1 MPIIPIILFTFLFW
15 ETQIPE
21 NNFRVISF
29 NEFEEITDKPSEKLR
44 IYNFWATWC
53 APCIKEMPDFEK
65 INKELSEVELVFI
78 SMDDGRRPER
88 VTSFMEKKGITS
100 PVMLLDDIDF
110 NSWIE
115 KVNENWSGAIPAT
128 LFINPEGERHFH
140 EGQLSEQELRELIN
154 QLK

>member
-15 ETQIPE
+15 GPQISNE
-21 NNFRVISF
+21 NFRIISF
-29 NEFEEITDKPSEKLR
+29 NEFEEIIDKPSEKLR

-65 INKELSEVELVFI
+65 INKELTDVDLVFI

-88 VTSFMEKKGITS
+88 VTSFIEKKGIAS
-100 PVMLLDDIDF
+100 PVLLLDDIDF
-110 NSWIE
+110 NRWIN

-128 LFINPEGERHFH
+128 LFINSEGDRHFH